1 MSQSRVE
8 FVNDIYE
15 RSDHLHKSVANAI
28 LGKGKLPDSILELEG
43 MSSRGIRLLL
53 NNLCDEPTNYLE
65 IGSWKGSTFISALY
79 QNMNV
84 RGVSIDFHEEY
95 KDHSFLETTPAILKE
110 NCEKYLVAGEVYT
123 LITKDCFK
131 IKLEGKN
138 QFTTYLYDGGH
149 SYEDQY
155 KALTHYYDN
164 LQDIFYYI
172 CDDYNTCDVEK
183 GTQDAIRDLNI
194 QVISEFKLFG
204 NQAIHH
210 SRVHGFWNG
219 YYVALCVKKNA
230 FPEFFKEGEFAQW
243 FPYSHTT
250 S

>member
-1 MSQSRVE
+1 MNQDRLD
-8 FVNDIYE
+8 FIGKLYG
-15 RSDHLHKSVANAI
+15 RSEHLHKSVANAI
-28 LGKGKLPDSILELEG
+28 LGKGKLPESVLELEG

-53 NNLCDEPTNYLE
+53 NNLCSQPTNYLE

-95 KDHSFLETTPAILKE
+95 KDGHFLHTTPTALKE

-149 SYEDQY
+149 LYEEQY
-155 KALTHYYDN
+155 RALTHYYDS

-172 CDDYNTCDVEK
+172 CDDYNTRDVEK

-194 QVISEFKLFG
+194 QVVSEFKLFG
-204 NQAIHH
+204 NQYVKE
-210 SRVHGFWNG
+210 STVDGFWNG

-230 FPEFFKEGEFAQW
+230 FPEFFKEDDFAQW
-243 FPYSHTT
+243 FP
-250 S
+250 